1 MPSPRP
7 LLWNDFL
14 LFGSARLGASA
25 PNLSLYRGG
34 IYGLEFSASATNEL
48 NGASEASHDYAEGL
62 DMVAHVHFRTN
73 STNAAG
79 GGVRM
84 GIEYILCNAE
94 DGSVE
99 SAPATLLATKTI
111 PAVNSQYKQFS
122 LDLGVIPGAGLKVS
136 FNIMYRIFRLGADAA
151 DTFAGTIFPQSFAL
165 HYRSD
170 SDGSTAQNTK
180 Y

>member
-1 MPSPRP
+1 MPTPRH
-7 LLWNDFL
+7 LLWNDFQ
-14 LFGSARLGASA
+14 LFGIARLGVNA
-25 PNLSLYRGG
+25 PALSLYRGG
-34 IYGLEFSASATNEL
+34 IYGLEFSATATNEIH
-48 NGASEASHDYAEGL
+48 GSGEGSHEYAEGL

-73 STNAAG
+73 STSAAG
-79 GGVRM
+79 GGVRL
-84 GIEYILCNAE
+84 GIEYILCNPE

-122 LDLGVIPGAGLKVS
+122 LDLGVVPGAGLKCS
-136 FNIMYRIFRLGADAA
+136 FNIMYRLFRLGGDGA
-151 DTFAGTIFPQSFAL
+151 DTFPATIFPQSFAL